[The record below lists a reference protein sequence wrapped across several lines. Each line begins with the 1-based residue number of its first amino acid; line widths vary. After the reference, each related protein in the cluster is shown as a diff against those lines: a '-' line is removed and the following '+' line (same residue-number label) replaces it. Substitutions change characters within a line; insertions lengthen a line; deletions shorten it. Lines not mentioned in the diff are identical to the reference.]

1 MIFKKSKK
9 GEREELKDGWRMIC
23 PEITIKEEAKEEER
37 KPNPESKEE
46 AFKSVYDMSKRAV
59 K

>member
-23 PEITIKEEAKEEER
+23 PEITIKEVVKEEETQ
-37 KPNPESKEE
+37 PNPKGSEE
-46 AFKSVYDMSKRAV
+46 TFKSVYDMSKRAV

>member
-9 GEREELKDGWRMIC
+9 GEQEEFKDGWRMIC
-23 PEITIKEEAKEEER
+23 PEITIKEVVKEEETQ
-37 KPNPESKEE
+37 PNLKGSEE
-46 AFKSVYDMSKRAV
+46 TFKSVYDMSKRAV